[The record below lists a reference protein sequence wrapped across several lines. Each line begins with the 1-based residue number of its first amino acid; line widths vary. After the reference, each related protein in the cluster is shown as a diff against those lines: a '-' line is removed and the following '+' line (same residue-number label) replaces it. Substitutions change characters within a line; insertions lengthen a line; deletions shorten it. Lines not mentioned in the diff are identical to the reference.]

1 MPTSAG
7 RAPNRSARTPLDSRP
22 AMLVPPESP
31 SIDAAA
37 IFVTPRS
44 MAWAT
49 MWKIGPECAAQHAK
63 WTRATPQNAGWRST
77 AAAVISPP
85 RAAPRGSEG
94 AASTPYP
101 RRPRSSGRLA
111 TYRSATAATT
121 HVRTPNAAK
130 VTRQPSPV
138 MRARAVGGTTR
149 IPRPMPLEMM
159 PMARPRRAANQ
170 RVAVADSGT

>member
-1 MPTSAG
+1 
-7 RAPNRSARTPLDSRP
+7 
-22 AMLVPPESP
+22 MLVPPERP

-49 MWKIGPECAAQHAK
+49 MWKIGPECAAQHPK
-63 WTRATPQNAGWRST
+63 WTSATPQNAGWRST
-77 AAAVISPP
+77 AAAVRSPP
-85 RAAPRGSEG
+85 AGAGRGPTGWSS
-94 AASTPYP
+94 APYP
-101 RRPRSSGRLA
+101 WRPRSSGRL
-111 TYRSATAATT
+111 TRYRSATPPTI
-121 HVRTPNAAK
+121 HVRPPNAAK
-130 VTRQPSPV
+130 VARQPSAV

-170 RVAVADSGT
+170 RVAVADRGT